1 MKISLGLSWLG
12 TAKHA
17 AENTRREME
26 RRLLLDVVLPQ
37 SAAIL
42 EPLAP
47 EDQHLLVRRD
57 VLLFGLVLDLV
68 DGLWVEG
75 KLWW

>member
-1 MKISLGLSWLG
+1 
-12 TAKHA
+12 
-17 AENTRREME
+17 ME